1 MLAREKSKVRSIYI
15 YIERES
21 SETIQNTLQQ
31 LEENNVTT
39 VTELILSQ
47 KLIKLQKALFFSTY
61 TLYLESKAAGI
72 FWSIYLELQCG
83 ILMTRLTRH
92 DQ

>member
-15 YIERES
+15 YRERES

-39 VTELILSQ
+39 VTEFILSQ
-47 KLIKLQKALFFSTY
+47 KLSFLHIRCIWKVKPLEFFGAFS
-61 TLYLESKAAGI
+61 
-72 FWSIYLELQCG
+72 
-83 ILMTRLTRH
+83 
-92 DQ
+92 